1 MKSLQAVCADV
12 PGLTEAQ
19 LTQWLQADYVRP
31 SRQQGQLMFSDA
43 DLARV
48 RLIVDLR
55 VTLEVEEPTVPLV
68 LALLDQ
74 LYATRWQLRRV
85 LQHPVDPPG

>member
-1 MKSLQAVCADV
+1 
-12 PGLTEAQ
+12 
-19 LTQWLQADYVRP
+19 
-31 SRQQGQLMFSDA
+31 MFSDA